1 MQRCTKC
8 KLVKSLAIE
17 AAIRPCGSC
26 GANVHAPDD
35 ANCSYLCEIAGWR
48 QESDR
53 ALLGCLHITCE
64 HCTLVGLKP
73 KSGTVV
79 CEFNET
85 TMFTCKGCE
94 PRRYEN
100 NLTALTIQDYDDALI
115 QKKLK
120 TAREL
125 KESGSHTIPFQKYP
139 Y

>member
-48 QESDR
+48 PPSDR
-53 ALLGCLHITCE
+53 DLLGCLHITCE
-64 HCTLVGLKP
+64 HCTLAGSKP
-73 KSGTVV
+73 KSGTTIG
-79 CEFNET
+79 CIHNEA

-94 PRRYEN
+94 PRRFEN
-100 NLTALTIQDYDDALI
+100 NLTASTVQDYDDALI

-125 KESGSHTIPFQKYP
+125 KESGSQ
-139 Y
+139 